1 MGVLQTLSP
10 GDYHVTVVSTD
21 TYTIFTPLLPCQK
34 SLISIRR
41 ITNIYI
47 PLAAAVGTVSV
58 RSLVEPIRKFLARL
72 RGHFVQAKAIDI
84 VMSERLLE
92 VESHTSNGDKA
103 NFYIPSASPSFT
115 FGAY

>member
-1 MGVLQTLSP
+1 MGVLQSLSP

-21 TYTIFTPLLPCQK
+21 TYTIFTPLLPCQR
-34 SLISIRR
+34 SSHLHVRQ
-41 ITNIYI
+41 ITNLY

-72 RGHFVQAKAIDI
+72 RGHFVQAKAVDI

-92 VESHTSNGDKA
+92 VESNTSNGDKA
-103 NFYIPSASPSFT
+103 NFYIPSASPSLA

>member
-1 MGVLQTLSP
+1 MLRSFRQTRILSSRLSFLVRNLSFP
-10 GDYHVTVVSTD
+10 
-21 TYTIFTPLLPCQK
+21 
-34 SLISIRR
+34 IRR

>member
-1 MGVLQTLSP
+1 MGVLQSLTP

-34 SLISIRR
+34 FLISYH
-41 ITNIYI
+41 TLTKST
-47 PLAAAVGTVSV
+47 LAAAVGTVSV

-72 RGHFVQAKAIDI
+72 HGHFVQAKAVDI

-92 VESHTSNGDKA
+92 VESNTSNGDKA
-103 NFYIPSASPSFT
+103 NFYIPFVST
-115 FGAY
+115 

>member
-1 MGVLQTLSP
+1 MGVLQSLSP

-34 SLISIRR
+34 SLISYQ
-41 ITNIYI
+41 TNNLHL

-72 RGHFVQAKAIDI
+72 RGHFVQGKAVDI

-92 VESHTSNGDKA
+92 VESNTSNGDKA
-103 NFYIPSASPSFT
+103 NFYIPSASPSLT